1 MASRARTKKKE
12 RITAVLAAIVVVF
25 CLFIEWGSRIPGSPI
40 PSWKQ
45 IYEYLQLAPENVTP
59 EGQLEV
65 HFIDVGNA
73 DCTLLRQGEDAMLI
87 DAGERGDGENIVRYL
102 RAHGVQKLKLV
113 IATHAHADHI
123 GGMVD
128 VIRAFPVEQFLFA
141 PMPASATPTSSTY
154 IRMLEALDE
163 KKVPV
168 VEAKPGTVYELGTA
182 RLQVLAPLEDSDNMN
197 NMSVVTRLTF
207 GQRSFLFAG
216 DAEAPVE
223 KLLLRSPYTLKAD
236 VMKASHHGSS
246 TSNTEAFVKKVDP
259 QFAVIPCG
267 RNNKYGH
274 PHQEVLDLYEKMRIT
289 FYRNDVYGSV
299 VFTSDGKDLSVKTE
313 KE

>member
-1 MASRARTKKKE
+1 M
-12 RITAVLAAIVVVF
+12 AAIAAMVVLF
-25 CLFIEWGSRIPGSPI
+25 CLFIELGSRIPGSPI
-40 PSWKQ
+40 PGWKE
-45 IYEYLQLAPENVTP
+45 IYEYLDLAPETVTP
-59 EGQLEV
+59 DGQLEV

-73 DCTLLRQGEDAMLI
+73 DCTLIRQGEEAMLI
-87 DAGERGDGENIVRYL
+87 DAGERGDGDDIIRYL
-102 RAHGVQKLKLV
+102 RAHGVQKLKLL

-123 GGMVD
+123 GGMAD

-154 IRMLEALDE
+154 MRMLEALEE

-182 RLQVLAPLEDSDNMN
+182 RLQVLAPLEESNSMN
-197 NMSVVTRLTF
+197 DMSVVTRLTF
-207 GQRSFLFAG
+207 GENSFLFAG

-223 KLLLRSPYTLKAD
+223 KLLLKSPYTLKAD
-236 VMKASHHGSS
+236 VMKSSHHGSS

-267 RNNKYGH
+267 LNNKYGH
-274 PHQEVLDLYEKMRIT
+274 PHQEVLSLYEKRHIT
-289 FYRNDVYGSV
+289 FYRSDVYGSV
-299 VFTSDGKDLSVKTE
+299 VFTSDGKELTVKTE